1 MGFRPWTALASESI
15 GPWKEIMGKPRKK
28 RVMISY
34 LANHFRYCTDGH
46 GSNRSYARRIKM
58 WDIKFPDREVEE
70 RAWQALEE
78 DEAYHGVRMI
88 FDEFSERHGWHWQ
101 IGTAG
106 RSGGYVV
113 LFHGGLESTNYKSFC
128 PKCGQRNFTYAPDPP
143 SKDPVERL
151 RQIVRAHGDLR
162 DESIRMSEEVRRL
175 VRRFD
180 LAVLATTDPL
190 DIIRDEKDNI
200 SSGRSRPTSEDA
212 KCGRCGHGRR
222 TNYKEIPKRP
232 YVKYEGVDDDTDFSD
247 WSYADLK
254 DRVDLVW
261 DFNKTV
267 DLAIAAFIE
276 YCEDRL
282 REERNEG
289 LLPVGVGQAVS
300 APAR

>member
-1 MGFRPWTALASESI
+1 
-15 GPWKEIMGKPRKK
+15 
-28 RVMISY
+28 
-34 LANHFRYCTDGH
+34 
-46 GSNRSYARRIKM
+46 M
-58 WDIKFPDREVEE
+58 WDIKFPGRDVEE
-70 RAWQALEE
+70 RAWQALQE
-78 DEAYHGVRMI
+78 DEAYHEVRMI
-88 FDEFSERHGWHWQ
+88 FDEFAGRHEWQWQ

-106 RSGGYVV
+106 RSGGYAV
-113 LFHGGLESTNYKSFC
+113 LFRGGLESTNYKSFC

-151 RQIVRAHGDLR
+151 RQFVRVHGDLR
-162 DESIRMSEEVRRL
+162 DETIRMSEEVRRL
-175 VRRFD
+175 VKSFD

-190 DIIRDEKDNI
+190 EIIRDEKDNI

-212 KCGRCGHGRR
+212 KCGRCGYGRR
-222 TNYKEIPKRP
+222 TNYNEIPKRP

-267 DLAIAAFIE
+267 DLATQAFIE
-276 YCEDRL
+276 YCEDQL
-282 REERNEG
+282 KEERNEG